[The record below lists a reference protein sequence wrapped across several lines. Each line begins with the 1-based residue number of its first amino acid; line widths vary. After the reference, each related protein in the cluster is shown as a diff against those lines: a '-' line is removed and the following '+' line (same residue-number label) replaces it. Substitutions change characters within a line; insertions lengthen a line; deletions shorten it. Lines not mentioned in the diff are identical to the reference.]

1 MMADLNKALKRLWQV
16 EFSNRTDLMLHNVKG
31 DTGGMTYK
39 GIARNHHPGW
49 KGWAFVD
56 ANPKPAILEKNEVLQ
71 EMVEQFYLVNFWQPI
86 KGDRIM
92 YQATAEELFL
102 SAVNIGIKKA
112 CMLAQ
117 EVAGVRIDGVIGDK
131 SISAINALSPDIFC
145 ERYTELEM
153 KYYEAIVDRKPE
165 QGKFLR
171 GWIARANV
179 INGDNAAK
187 IV

>member
-1 MMADLNKALKRLWQV
+1 MMADLNKALKKLWSV
-16 EFSNRTDLMLHNVKG
+16 EFSNRVDLMLHTIAG
-31 DTGGMTYK
+31 DRGGMTYK
-39 GIARNHHPGW
+39 GIARKYHPAW
-49 KGWAFVD
+49 DGWAFID
-56 ANPKPAILEKNEVLQ
+56 ASPKPAILEKNEVLQ

-86 KGDRIM
+86 NGNRIM
-92 YQATAEELFL
+92 YQSTAEELFL

-117 EVAGVRIDGVIGDK
+117 EAAGVRIDGAIGDK
-131 SISAINALSPDIFC
+131 SILAINSIAPDVFC

>member
-1 MMADLNKALKRLWQV
+1 MADLNKALKKLWGV

-49 KGWAFVD
+49 KGWAFID
-56 ANPKPAILEKNEVLQ
+56 ANPNAHTLEKNEALRS
-71 EMVEQFYLVNFWQPI
+71 MVEQFYLVNFWEPI
-86 KGDRIM
+86 KGDKIM
-92 YQATAEELFL
+92 YQATAEEIFL

-117 EVAGVRIDGVIGDK
+117 EVSAVKIDGVIGDK
-131 SISAINALSPDIFC
+131 SISAINAMTPDAFC
-145 ERYTELEM
+145 EKYTELEM
-153 KYYEAIVDRKPE
+153 KYYESIVERKPE
-165 QGKFLR
+165 QGKFLK
-171 GWIARANV
+171 GWIARANI